1 MFNEAASAI
10 LRAWYLSSQLG
21 IAWGNYVPIVASC
34 RPASQTSPARS
45 SFFSSPSLSICQ
57 ESIMQTILVLGLSL
71 LVTFARIDVDSQME
85 TSFHWRALLPD
96 ASAGLFDRNL
106 QHFGEL
112 RRERIEVCA
121 RLVHAEVLRRQIHF
135 RSIGQL

>member
-10 LRAWYLSSQLG
+10 LRVWCLSSQLG

-71 LVTFARIDVDSQME
+71 LVTFARIDVDSRME
-85 TSFHWRALLPD
+85 TSFH
-96 ASAGLFDRNL
+96 
-106 QHFGEL
+106 
-112 RRERIEVCA
+112 
-121 RLVHAEVLRRQIHF
+121 
-135 RSIGQL
+135 